1 MPKKRNFA
9 ILYLVTLSR
18 MSTKLAFAEQ
28 LLLQTGE
35 APVVFCDP
43 DQNLV
48 KNTRKMTF
56 RGRF

>member
-1 MPKKRNFA
+1 
-9 ILYLVTLSR
+9 

-48 KNTRKMTF
+48 KNTRKMTI
-56 RGRF
+56 

>member
-18 MSTKLAFAEQ
+18 MSTKSAVTEQ

-35 APVVFCDP
+35 APVVFYDP

-48 KNTRKMTF
+48 KNTRQMTI
-56 RGRF
+56 